1 MFGQQLVY
9 SNFNHMHFNLQVH
22 YLPYAVNIVYLQY
35 ILHLTYTLLSSRVV
49 AVINLY
55 INERRAGAVTVLDL
69 KGRLR
74 VGGNMLAL
82 HKSIRSLLLEKKTMI
97 LLNLAGVNSI
107 DSCGL
112 GELVASQIS
121 VENRGGEI
129 KLVGLTETLRELFTA
144 SRLVT
149 VFDIYAAEAEAL
161 ESFTENS
168 TGQEKGK
175 LAFA

>member
-1 MFGQQLVY
+1 M
-9 SNFNHMHFNLQVH
+9 
-22 YLPYAVNIVYLQY
+22 
-35 ILHLTYTLLSSRVV
+35 
-49 AVINLY
+49 INLY

-97 LLNLAGVNSI
+97 LLNLAGVTYI
-107 DSCGL
+107 DSGGL

-121 VENRGGEI
+121 VENKGGEI
-129 KLVGLTETLRELFTA
+129 KLVGVTETLNELFRV
-144 SRLVT
+144 SRLLT
-149 VFDIYAAEAEAL
+149 VFDIYADEADAIQN
-161 ESFTENS
+161 FTE
-168 TGQEKGK
+168 QPLKDEKNK